1 MGNKNGW
8 LNVMQGKSLATGLV
22 SIPHINIP
30 ASLFSPKLVFQLGA
44 SLRGLQLWHPWLA
57 VGLESGWSSQSDWVL
72 CCVLGRM
79 LLNDSK
85 KGPAHLH
92 YRRPYGCAVLSILD
106 VLQSLTELKEEK
118 DFVLKVYT

>member
-1 MGNKNGW
+1 
-8 LNVMQGKSLATGLV
+8 LD
-22 SIPHINIP
+22 INQEMLE
-30 ASLFSPKLVFQLGA
+30 SSMNFSVLLVFFSCAQ
-44 SLRGLQLWHPWLA
+44 
-57 VGLESGWSSQSDWVL
+57 
-72 CCVLGRM
+72 GRM

-106 VLQSLTELKEEK
+106 VIQSLTELKEEK